1 MVSRPPYTSE
11 AHVERVA
18 ISYTLCVA
26 AVCPFA
32 GAMSDLMGRRY
43 AALLG
48 ALLVVIGMILVGFA
62 HQINTAIG
70 GMALAGVGAGLAEV
84 IGTAGIAELA
94 PVEGRGKYVG
104 LAYALVLPF
113 AASSGY
119 GTSTPDFPSM
129 ADWERNC
136 TRSHRLGG
144 GVPGLTLS

>member
-1 MVSRPPYTSE
+1 
-11 AHVERVA
+11 
-18 ISYTLCVA
+18 
-26 AVCPFA
+26 
-32 GAMSDLMGRRY
+32 MSDLMGRRY